1 MRAPLVLLTIT
12 FSLLATFAAQARAD
26 EPAPGELG
34 PLLGICRLDR
44 DVVGPGRR
52 ADYSPVYGLR
62 FGTSQDRRVSYFFEG
77 LYGRFDTNVD
87 KKSSII
93 ETRAGLERNFN
104 LGRSLSSWYLAGA
117 LGYAD
122 ANMPSGMPPEQG
134 DFGRPLVSAGIGLKG
149 PSSRV
154 GRFHVELREEWWVG
168 NSGIS
173 GFDVANTQLLVGF
186 AFGLHGE
193 GARLPERKTKLFEKG
208 KKSLILEGVNFIT
221 DSADLTPESKT
232 ILDKVAESLQ
242 EWREVDV
249 EVGGHTDSE
258 AGASYNEELSQ
269 RRAESVRDYLVSKG
283 VASSRLS
290 AKGYGETRPIASNK
304 TPEGRAKNRR
314 VELRKTN

>member
-1 MRAPLVLLTIT
+1 MRAPLVLPTIT
-12 FSLLATFAAQARAD
+12 LCLLATLAAQARAT

-62 FGTSQDRRVSYFFEG
+62 FGTSQDHRVSYFFEG
-77 LYGRFDTNVD
+77 LYGRFDTSVD
-87 KKSSII
+87 RKSSIL
-93 ETRAGLERNFN
+93 ETRAGLERNFR

-122 ANMPSGMPPEQG
+122 ANMPSGMPAAQG
-134 DFGRPLVSAGIGLKG
+134 DFGRPLVSTGIGIQG
-149 PSSRV
+149 PSNRL
-154 GRFHVELREEWWVG
+154 GRFHAELREEWWLG
-168 NSGIS
+168 NNGLS

-186 AFGLHGE
+186 AFGLRGE
-193 GARLPERKTKLFEKG
+193 NARQPERRTKLFEKG
-208 KKSLILEGVNFIT
+208 KKSLVLEGVNFIT
-221 DSADLTPESKT
+221 DSAELTSESRS

-258 AGASYNEELSQ
+258 AGSSYNEELSQ
-269 RRAESVRDYLVSKG
+269 HRAESVRDYLVSKG

-290 AKGYGETRPIASNK
+290 AKGYGETRPIATNK